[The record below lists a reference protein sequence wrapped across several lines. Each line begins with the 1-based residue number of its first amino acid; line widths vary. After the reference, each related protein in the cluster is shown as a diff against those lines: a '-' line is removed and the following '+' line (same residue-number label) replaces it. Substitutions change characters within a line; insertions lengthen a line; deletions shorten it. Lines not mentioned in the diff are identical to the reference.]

1 MESRA
6 GVWIGQ
12 SANSIASAT
21 GAEHNYRM
29 NRSLQ
34 TVETLFAELRLLK
47 IGDFRTRGP
56 HMPLEL
62 ASTIKTV
69 CHVFAGAGAE
79 ERSALISLV
88 QPSFSFVFLWFAK
101 EMAIQ
106 AVRQNSQ
113 QAIIDGVTALFIEN
127 CNFDCRD
134 SMVPLALLY
143 HSAEKLGLNTNLLF
157 TNAAQTTNQTATQ
170 FLLGFL
176 RRPPA
181 TRSIAAFGYAEGED
195 SSGFMYVAN
204 S

>member
-1 MESRA
+1 
-6 GVWIGQ
+6 
-12 SANSIASAT
+12 
-21 GAEHNYRM
+21 M
-29 NRSLQ
+29 NRSMQ

-62 ASTIKTV
+62 ASTIKAV
-69 CHVFAGAGAE
+69 CHVFAGAGPE

-101 EMAIQ
+101 AMAIQ
-106 AVRQNSQ
+106 AVRQNSR
-113 QAIIDGVTALFIEN
+113 QAIVEGVTARLVEN
-127 CNFDCRD
+127 CTFDGRD
-134 SMVPLALLY
+134 STVPLALLC

-176 RRPPA
+176 RRPLA
-181 TRSIAAFGYAEGED
+181 TRLIAAFG
-195 SSGFMYVAN
+195 
-204 S
+204 